1 MKKTMDKREMFRRY
15 GMLAVLVV
23 LIVIFSFGSKYF
35 LTGDNIINVLRQVAV
50 CGISAVG
57 LTFIML
63 TGGIDLSIGTVIGMT
78 GVMTAIA
85 MVEWQIPML
94 LAVLIGL
101 VTGLLIGLING
112 LLVTYVNIPALI
124 ATLGTMTSVR
134 GLCFIVTGGLPVYN
148 FPESFDVFGKGYI
161 SVIPVPVIIMVIIL
175 VIGWYVLN
183 KTKYG
188 RYLYAIGGN
197 AEAARLSGINVK
209 KNKVMTYVIA
219 GLLSAVA
226 GIVELSRL
234 SSGQPNTGNGFEMTV
249 ITAVVLGGISV
260 NGGEGKFFGVVVGVF
275 VMGVLTNGMVMM
287 NIYEYYQQLIKGIVL
302 LVAVGFDQLSKVN
315 KVKKMNIS
323 NTKIPPSD
331 AEASA

>member
-1 MKKTMDKREMFRRY
+1 MKKSFNKGDFFRKY
-15 GMLAVLVV
+15 GMLLVLVV
-23 LIVIFSFGSKYF
+23 LIAFFSFGSKYF

-57 LTFIML
+57 LTFVML
-63 TGGIDLSIGTVIGMT
+63 TGGIDLSIGAIIGMT

-85 MVEWQIPML
+85 MVQWHLPMMV
-94 LAVLIGL
+94 AVLIGL
-101 VTGLLIGLING
+101 LMGLIVGFING
-112 LLVTYVNIPALI
+112 ALVTYVNIPALI
-124 ATLGTMTSVR
+124 TTLGTMTSVR

-148 FPESFDVFGKGYI
+148 FPDSFDVFGKGYV
-161 SVIPVPVIIMVIIL
+161 SVVPVPVIIMIIIL

-183 KTKYG
+183 KTRYG

-197 AEAARLSGINVK
+197 AEAARLSGINVN
-209 KNKVMTYVIA
+209 KNKVLTYVYA
-219 GLLSAVA
+219 GVLSAIA

-260 NGGEGKFFGVVVGVF
+260 AGGEGKFFGVVVGVF

-302 LVAVGFDQLSKVN
+302 LVAVGIDQISKVN
-315 KVKKMNIS
+315 TVKKIKKAKTS
-323 NTKIPPSD
+323 AD
-331 AEASA
+331 AGASA

>member
-1 MKKTMDKREMFRRY
+1 MKKSFNKGDFFRKY
-15 GMLAVLVV
+15 GMLLVLVV
-23 LIVIFSFGSKYF
+23 LIAFFSFGSKYF

-57 LTFIML
+57 LTFVML
-63 TGGIDLSIGTVIGMT
+63 TGGIDLSIGAIIGMT

-85 MVEWQIPML
+85 MVQWHLPMMV
-94 LAVLIGL
+94 AVFIGL
-101 VTGLLIGLING
+101 LMGLIVGFING
-112 LLVTYVNIPALI
+112 ALVTYVNIPALI
-124 ATLGTMTSVR
+124 TTLGTMTSVR

-148 FPESFDVFGKGYI
+148 FPDSFDVFGKGYV
-161 SVIPVPVIIMVIIL
+161 SVVPVPVIIMIIIL

-183 KTKYG
+183 KTRYG

-197 AEAARLSGINVK
+197 AEAARLSGINVN
-209 KNKVMTYVIA
+209 KNKVLTYVYA
-219 GLLSAVA
+219 GVLSAIA

-260 NGGEGKFFGVVVGVF
+260 AGGEGKFFGVVVGVF

-302 LVAVGFDQLSKVN
+302 LVAVGIDQISKVN
-315 KVKKMNIS
+315 TVKKIKKAKTS
-323 NTKIPPSD
+323 AD
-331 AEASA
+331 AGASA